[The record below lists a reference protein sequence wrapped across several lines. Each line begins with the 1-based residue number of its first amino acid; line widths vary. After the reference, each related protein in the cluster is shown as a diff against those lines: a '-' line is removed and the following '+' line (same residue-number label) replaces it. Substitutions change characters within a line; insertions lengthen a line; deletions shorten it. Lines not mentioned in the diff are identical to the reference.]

1 MTTFDLNSGVYTFFF
16 MTPVYSVRPGF
27 ACPILWGHYTIS
39 TDFGAVS
46 IIMLVGIA
54 SLVGIITGLVK
65 KDKKITKV
73 SLIAFIII
81 ALIFIVEGFFM
92 E

>member
-1 MTTFDLNSGVYTFFF
+1 M
-16 MTPVYSVRPGF
+16 M
-27 ACPILWGHYTIS
+27 
-39 TDFGAVS
+39 AVNFIGP

-81 ALIFIVEGFFM
+81 VLIFIVEGFFM